1 MRQPGRP
8 PLSSAWPAP
17 RLSSRSPVT
26 ACVLWEQRLPAQ
38 PGYFRRGLVPRR
50 PGEVC
55 WGQGGGGAQVG
66 GGAVKYNL
74 SNQSLVASQCVVDKG
89 GWLINVYLGNPGAW
103 PWWVL
108 RKCLLGQVIGRNL
121 ETRGLRKKTTTLN
134 FFFLRV
140 SLCSL
145 CWLLYGPSWP

>member
-1 MRQPGRP
+1 
-8 PLSSAWPAP
+8 
-17 RLSSRSPVT
+17 
-26 ACVLWEQRLPAQ
+26 
-38 PGYFRRGLVPRR
+38 
-50 PGEVC
+50 VC
-55 WGQGGGGAQVG
+55 WGQGGGAQVG

-121 ETRGLRKKTTTLN
+121 ETRGLRKKNNNTE
-134 FFFLRV
+134 FFFF
-140 SLCSL
+140 
-145 CWLLYGPSWP
+145 